1 MGRGVELQTPV
12 IIAFAAGFLAIYV
25 LGISVV
31 NARQRVRNIHDVGR
45 QFRARRPGWFRRALA
60 DVIPQPGREVESLE
74 QDLKRAGFYGRN
86 SVIEFRATRNFVV
99 LGLLICG
106 LALAVS
112 LEPGSDLP
120 RPLLIVTGVSAVV
133 AYALPR
139 FLLHRQ
145 AKRRLDG
152 IQRGLPDALD
162 IIRMCLTGGLPL
174 RDCLD
179 RVAHEVEFFHPDVA
193 VELEVVRR
201 HADIDSMGKAL
212 REFSRRMNAPDVN
225 ALASL
230 VSQTER
236 TGTNVAVAV
245 TEFADGV
252 RRQFRQRAEE
262 RAGRTTI
269 RMLFPVILCLAPPV
283 FILLLGPPALQLKTF
298 LQDARNPGG
307 VLDTTSYG
315 ESVVA
320 TPAE

>member
-1 MGRGVELQTPV
+1 MGRGVELETPV
-12 IIAFAAGFLAIYV
+12 IVAFAAGFLAVYV

-31 NARQRVRNIHDVGR
+31 NARRRVRNIHDVDR

-60 DVIPQPGREVESLE
+60 DVIPQPGREVEGLE
-74 QDLKRAGFYGRN
+74 QDLKRAGFYGKTA
-86 SVIEFRATRNFVV
+86 VVEFRATRNFVV
-99 LGLLICG
+99 LALLLGGLG
-106 LALAVS
+106 LAVAA
-112 LEPGSDLP
+112 EPGSDLP
-120 RPLLIVTGVSAVV
+120 RPLLIVAALSAVV

-139 FLLHRQ
+139 FVLHLQ

-179 RVAHEVEFFHPDVA
+179 RVAQEVEFFHPDVA

-201 HADIDSMGKAL
+201 HAEIDSMGKAL

-245 TEFADGV
+245 TEFADGI

-298 LQDARNPGG
+298 LQEARNPGG
-307 VLDTTSYG
+307 VLDTSGYDSSAI
-315 ESVVA
+315 EA
-320 TPAE
+320 AAE

>member
-1 MGRGVELQTPV
+1 VGRGVELETPV
-12 IIAFAAGFLAIYV
+12 IVAFAAGFLAVYV

-31 NARQRVRNIHDVGR
+31 NARRRVRNIHDVDR

-60 DVIPQPGREVESLE
+60 DVIPQPGREVEGLE
-74 QDLKRAGFYGRN
+74 QDLKRAGFYGKTA
-86 SVIEFRATRNFVV
+86 VVEFRATRNFVV
-99 LGLLICG
+99 LALLLGGLG
-106 LALAVS
+106 LAVAA
-112 LEPGSDLP
+112 EPGSDLP
-120 RPLLIVTGVSAVV
+120 RPLLIVAALSAVV

-139 FLLHRQ
+139 FVLHLQ

-179 RVAHEVEFFHPDVA
+179 RVAQEVEFFHPDVA

-201 HADIDSMGKAL
+201 HAEIDSMGKAL

-245 TEFADGV
+245 TEFADGI

-298 LQDARNPGG
+298 LQEARNPGG
-307 VLDTTSYG
+307 VLDTSGYDSSAI
-315 ESVVA
+315 EA
-320 TPAE
+320 AAE

>member
-1 MGRGVELQTPV
+1 MGRGVEIQTPI
-12 IIAFAAGFLAIYV
+12 IIAFAVGFIAVYV
-25 LGISVV
+25 LGISIV
-31 NARQRVRNIHDVGR
+31 NARRRVRNIHDVDR

-60 DVIPQPGREVESLE
+60 DAIPQPGREVESLE
-74 QDLKRAGFYGRN
+74 QDLKRAGFYGKN
-86 SVIEFRATRNFVV
+86 SIVEFRATRNFLV
-99 LGLLICG
+99 
-106 LALAVS
+106 LALAVAG
-112 LEPGSDLP
+112 LGLAVAAEPGSALP
-120 RPLLIVTGVSAVV
+120 RTLLIITGLSVTA

-139 FLLHRQ
+139 FLLHLQ
-145 AKRRLDG
+145 AKRRLDS

-162 IIRMCLTGGLPL
+162 IIRMCLAGGLPL

-179 RVAHEVEFFHPDVA
+179 RVAQEVEFFHPDVA

-201 HADIDSMGKAL
+201 HSDIDSMGKAL
-212 REFSRRMNAPDVN
+212 REFARRMNAPDVN

-245 TEFADGV
+245 TEFADGI

-283 FILLLGPPALQLKTF
+283 FILLLGPPALQLRTF
-298 LQDARNPGG
+298 LRDARNPGG
-307 VLDTTSYG
+307 VMDTSSYG
-315 ESVVA
+315 DSMSSRA
-320 TPAE
+320 AE